1 MFRKFLALFRRRD
14 DRVPIFDLYAY
25 DPQRE
30 TKRHLRAEITI
41 ARESDRRH
49 TAMREKIRRRCVAR
63 GQRLRDRP
71 CS

>member
-1 MFRKFLALFRRRD
+1 MTAPTWR
-14 DRVPIFDLYAY
+14 
-25 DPQRE
+25 
-30 TKRHLRAEITI
+30 THLTDSERAELIGIDAEIAI